1 VAKICVCPL
10 QSGKHS
16 RSQALGKPIDA
27 SLTLQEHGYG
37 CVLHVQEGLAEPDI
51 DRDDTKRGRARGVR
65 YRSKSPAETARCGIL
80 PSEVSIT
87 ANTRGRT
94 MGFSCR
100 TFLIARDD
108 TLWRL
113 SSTKFDRMLRDPAS
127 HCLPVFAGQ
136 RARMASV
143 VVELVARNPVRVV
156 LNTFS
161 ILTFDAEG
169 RIDLGRFEKQQFS
182 LVELAVAPV
191 FAVFNVDGNQTVV
204 DATSRFIAQ
213 GGQWVPSRTLARV
226 IDQTALGQR
235 QCRHL

>member
-1 VAKICVCPL
+1 
-10 QSGKHS
+10 
-16 RSQALGKPIDA
+16 
-27 SLTLQEHGYG
+27 
-37 CVLHVQEGLAEPDI
+37 
-51 DRDDTKRGRARGVR
+51 
-65 YRSKSPAETARCGIL
+65 
-80 PSEVSIT
+80 
-87 ANTRGRT
+87 

-113 SSTKFDRMLRDPAS
+113 SSTKLDRMLRDPAG
-127 HCLPVFAGQ
+127 HYLPDFAGQ

-143 VVELVARNPVRVV
+143 VVDLVARNPMRVV
-156 LNTFS
+156 RNTFS

-169 RIDLGRFEKQQFS
+169 RIDPSKFEKQQFA
-182 LVELAVAPV
+182 LAESVFAPV
-191 FAVFNVDGNQTVV
+191 FAVFADESNQTVV

-213 GGQWVPSRTLARV
+213 GGQWVPSRALARV

>member
-1 VAKICVCPL
+1 
-10 QSGKHS
+10 
-16 RSQALGKPIDA
+16 
-27 SLTLQEHGYG
+27 
-37 CVLHVQEGLAEPDI
+37 
-51 DRDDTKRGRARGVR
+51 
-65 YRSKSPAETARCGIL
+65 
-80 PSEVSIT
+80 VSIT
-87 ANTRGRT
+87 VNARCRT

-113 SSTKFDRMLRDPAS
+113 SSAKLDRMLRDPAG
-127 HCLPVFAGQ
+127 HCLPDFAGK

-143 VVELVARNPVRVV
+143 VVELLARNPVRVV
-156 LNTFS
+156 RNTFS

-169 RIDLGRFEKQQFS
+169 RIDPSRFEKQQFA
-182 LVELAVAPV
+182 LAESVFAPV
-191 FAVFNVDGNQTVV
+191 FAVFADESNQTVV

-213 GGQWVPSRTLARV
+213 GGQWVPSRALAHV

>member
-1 VAKICVCPL
+1 
-10 QSGKHS
+10 
-16 RSQALGKPIDA
+16 
-27 SLTLQEHGYG
+27 
-37 CVLHVQEGLAEPDI
+37 
-51 DRDDTKRGRARGVR
+51 
-65 YRSKSPAETARCGIL
+65 
-80 PSEVSIT
+80 
-87 ANTRGRT
+87 

-113 SSTKFDRMLRDPAS
+113 SSTKFDRMLRDPAE
-127 HCLPVFAGQ
+127 HCLPDFAGQ

-156 LNTFS
+156 PNTFS
-161 ILTFDAEG
+161 IPAFDAEG
-169 RIDLGRFEKQQFS
+169 RIDPSRFEKRQFA
-182 LVELAVAPV
+182 LAESVVAPV
-191 FAVFNVDGNQTVV
+191 FAVFDDDSNQTVV

-213 GGQWVPSRTLARV
+213 GGQWVPSRALTRV

>member
-1 VAKICVCPL
+1 M
-10 QSGKHS
+10 
-16 RSQALGKPIDA
+16 
-27 SLTLQEHGYG
+27 
-37 CVLHVQEGLAEPDI
+37 
-51 DRDDTKRGRARGVR
+51 
-65 YRSKSPAETARCGIL
+65 
-80 PSEVSIT
+80 SIT
-87 ANTRGRT
+87 VNARGRT

-100 TFLIARDD
+100 TFLVARDD

-113 SSTKFDRMLRDPAS
+113 SNAKFDRMLRDPAS

-182 LVELAVAPV
+182 LVESAVAPV

-213 GGQWVPSRTLARV
+213 GGQWVPSRALASV

>member
-1 VAKICVCPL
+1 
-10 QSGKHS
+10 
-16 RSQALGKPIDA
+16 
-27 SLTLQEHGYG
+27 
-37 CVLHVQEGLAEPDI
+37 
-51 DRDDTKRGRARGVR
+51 
-65 YRSKSPAETARCGIL
+65 
-80 PSEVSIT
+80 
-87 ANTRGRT
+87 

-113 SSTKFDRMLRDPAS
+113 SGTRFDRMLRDPAS

-143 VVELVARNPVRVV
+143 VVELVDRNPVRVV
-156 LNTFS
+156 RSTFS

-169 RIDLGRFEKQQFS
+169 RIDPSKFEKQQFA
-182 LVELAVAPV
+182 LVESVVAPV
-191 FAVFNVDGNQTVV
+191 FTVFADDSNQTVV

-213 GGQWVPSRTLARV
+213 GGQWAPSRALLRI

-235 QCRHL
+235 E